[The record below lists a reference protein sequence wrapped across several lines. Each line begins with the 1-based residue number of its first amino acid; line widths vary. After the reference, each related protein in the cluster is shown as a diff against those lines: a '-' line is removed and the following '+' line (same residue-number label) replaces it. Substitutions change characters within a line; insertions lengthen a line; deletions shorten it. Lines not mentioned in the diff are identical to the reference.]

1 MKKNIIFWLRLS
13 YWAGAILDLMAGL
26 TMLFPALFVVTNQV
40 SSFYPAPDY
49 RYAMG
54 MGAPLMLAW
63 SFLLLWADRKPLE
76 RKGILPI
83 TLLVVLGEVA
93 NELVAAHSGYITATA
108 LVPTWI
114 SQAVLSGLFI
124 FSYLNARK
132 PEIQGLP

>member
-1 MKKNIIFWLRLS
+1 MKKNVILWLRLS
-13 YWAGAILDLMAGL
+13 YWAGAVLDLLAGL
-26 TMLFPALFVVTNQV
+26 TMLFPALFTINNQL

-63 SFLLLWADRKPLE
+63 TVLLLWADRKPLE

-83 TLLVVLGEVA
+83 TLLVVWAEVV
-93 NELVAAHSGYITATA
+93 NEVVGVQTGYISAGA

-114 SQAVLSGLFI
+114 VQAILSALFI
-124 FSYLNARK
+124 FSYLNARNAETK
-132 PEIQGLP
+132 